1 MLKSFGSLICRDETL
16 RIDHPANGKAFLT
29 SRQVPLEVA
38 FGAKDFQTRPAR
50 ETIKIQVSHVL
61 QIVFGRFMS
70 PNRLKTREGHRAM
83 RASPQFLGSLSAAD
97 PEGIKD
103 FILKP

>member
-1 MLKSFGSLICRDETL
+1 MDETL
-16 RIDHPANGKAFLT
+16 RINHPADGKALLT
-29 SRQVPLEVA
+29 SRQMPLEVA

-50 ETIKIQVSHVL
+50 ETVKIQVSNVL

-70 PNRLKTREGHRAM
+70 PNRLETHEGHRAVC
-83 RASPQFLGSLSAAD
+83 ATPEFLRSLNVTD
-97 PEGIKD
+97 PESLKD